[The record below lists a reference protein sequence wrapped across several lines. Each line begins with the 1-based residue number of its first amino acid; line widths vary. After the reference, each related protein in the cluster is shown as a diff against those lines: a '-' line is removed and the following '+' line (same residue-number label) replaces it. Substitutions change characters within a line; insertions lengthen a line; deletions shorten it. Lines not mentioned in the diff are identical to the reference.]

1 MRKFIKKI
9 ATVVAT
15 VTMMSAMAISA
26 FAETDDDY
34 FSIAGDAR
42 LFNVNDAESSDYW
55 STVLEDLE
63 LPAVDGMEGVFA
75 KTFTSAAAGDLQFKI
90 LKNGADFGWSY
101 QCCLGNPD
109 VAWADNQTQ
118 FQAAMAAGEY
128 TVYVKPS
135 TGFVCII
142 QNKESVDMV
151 IRYHSRDEDPT
162 NFVAITKAAI
172 EGEGYKDVP
181 DFEAEYTKFVN
192 ECVVKEGG
200 TPVEPETTTLS
211 DDDKKETTL
220 SEEKKTTKA
229 DKDEDDGISPVII
242 VVVVVAVVAVIAV
255 IVALSKK
262 KKND

>member
-109 VAWADNQTQ
+109 AAWADNQTQ

-200 TPVEPETTTLS
+200 TSVEPETTTLS
-211 DDDKKETTL
+211 DDDK
-220 SEEKKTTKA
+220 KA